1 MFLMVLYTFFIN
13 RVSPTPEI
21 RKKAVP
27 DLLQPRQRSGLKT
40 QYVLRHRLIFL
51 LYIVFTPF
59 PATLR
64 AGADIAALFI
74 PSPCYTSGKLLY
86 DGKSDLPETGI
97 R

>member
-1 MFLMVLYTFFIN
+1 MICSIFTSDPI
-13 RVSPTPEI
+13 SGGSGSSGTAP
-21 RKKAVP
+21 A
-27 DLLQPRQRSGLKT
+27 RSGLKT